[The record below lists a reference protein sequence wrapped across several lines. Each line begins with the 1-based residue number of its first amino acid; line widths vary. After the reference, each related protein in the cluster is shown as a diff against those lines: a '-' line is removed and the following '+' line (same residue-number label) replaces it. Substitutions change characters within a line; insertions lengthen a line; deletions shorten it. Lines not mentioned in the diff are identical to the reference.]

1 MSPSEVIYRPYQL
14 GDERAINDTFN
25 QVFGTQRPLEE
36 WLWKFPSRPGGRSIM
51 LAFAGEEL
59 LTHYAGLPVVFQL
72 DGLVFEAAQIVDV
85 FSTRAARRRFA
96 RKGIWV
102 QTAERFFARFA
113 ESGRHPV
120 CFGFPGRRA
129 LRLGVLQ
136 LSYDEME
143 FQRIVQLVREP
154 GGGRGRGRRLPYRAQ
169 PARDWEPL
177 LDRLWERVRG
187 DYPVAAVRDARWALG
202 RLAGRPGVRY
212 QRFMILPRFSE
223 EPVGFVAF
231 RCDAMACRWVDLLWD
246 HDHPG
251 VVETAAHLSR
261 VLAAI
266 HGAPREEL
274 WLNGDLAGQSVLERI
289 GFVRE
294 PHPDGLVF
302 GGRSFDPKIDLQ
314 AMEGRVYLTM
324 ADADLV

>member
-1 MSPSEVIYRPYQL
+1 MSSDTIVYRPFEP
-14 GDERAINDTFN
+14 GDERVINETFN

-36 WLWKFPSRPGGRSIM
+36 WLWKFQWRPEGRSIM

-59 LTHYAGLPVVFQL
+59 LAHYAGVPVRFRV
-72 DGLVFEAAQIVDV
+72 DDRVVEAAQIVDV
-85 FSTRAARRRFA
+85 FSTRSARRRFA
-96 RKGIWV
+96 RKGVWV
-102 QTAERFFARFA
+102 QTVERFFERYG
-113 ESGRHPV
+113 EGGRHPLL
-120 CFGFPGRRA
+120 FGFPGRRA

-136 LSYDEME
+136 LGYDAME
-143 FQRIVQLVREP
+143 PQEIVQLARSA
-154 GGGRGRGRRLPYRAQ
+154 GTGRGRGRRVPYRAQ

-177 LDRLWERVRG
+177 LDRLWERVRN
-187 DYPVAAVRDARWALG
+187 DYPVAAVRDARRALV

-231 RCDAMACRWVDLLWD
+231 RCDDRVCRWVDFVWD

-251 VVETAAHLSR
+251 SVEAAAHLSR
-261 VLAAI
+261 VLTGI
-266 HGAPREEL
+266 HGSAREEL
-274 WLNGDLAGQSVLERI
+274 WINGDAAGQSILEGL

-294 PHPDGLVF
+294 PQPDGLVLVA
-302 GGRSFDPKIDLQ
+302 RSFDEELNVR